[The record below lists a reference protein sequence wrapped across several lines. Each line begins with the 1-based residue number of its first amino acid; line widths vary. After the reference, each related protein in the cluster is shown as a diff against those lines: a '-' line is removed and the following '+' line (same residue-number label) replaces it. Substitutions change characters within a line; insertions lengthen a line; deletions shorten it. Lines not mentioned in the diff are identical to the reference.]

1 MSRQDARSARKN
13 REIGRQD
20 TRNARVPPRRVFGF
34 EPKSLG
40 FFLATLASWR
50 PVSGFFLALLASW
63 RPIPILLV
71 GASLPACRG
80 SAAAAS
86 ALDDGGS
93 VPVVLA
99 TPSASAANPF
109 SVAAAKVAT
118 DTDRFPKTLAALA
131 WETKVFDAPNAS
143 GKVLGYLRA
152 GATVAAD
159 DDARPG
165 DGCKGDWHGVSPVG
179 FVCVEPGNATMD
191 PKAKMAMALSH
202 RPDLSQ
208 RLPYMYGIV
217 RRQGPIYARLP
228 TRAEAKANELGLDD
242 HMARWLSDGTDDG
255 AAFRPEYW
263 LRGKTETPPPAS
275 ALWASGESREVPDWL
290 SDGKFPPVVSPLRH
304 GEDLVVGVTKNHNG
318 FALVDTAVVDGRR
331 YGITTDLLV
340 YPVDRMRP
348 IEGSAFHGYRVPED
362 VQFPFALVRRE
373 NAFAF
378 SLHKGKW
385 TKAHPV
391 ERRSAIPLTGKQKF
405 VEGVLHF
412 QTTDGLW
419 LSDRF
424 VSRVDGVK
432 HMPKWAN
439 DGERW
444 IDVSIAKQ
452 VLMAYDGTKPVYVT
466 LVSTGEAGLE
476 DPETTKSTVQ
486 GIFRI
491 HTKHLTTT
499 MSSSV
504 VGEEFELK
512 DIPYVQYFQ
521 DSYALHAAY
530 WHDDFGTPRS
540 HGCINLAPE
549 DAKFLFQFTEP
560 QLPSGWHGVRKA
572 LSGSVVFIH
581 P

>member
-1 MSRQDARSARKN
+1 
-13 REIGRQD
+13 
-20 TRNARVPPRRVFGF
+20 VPRLLP
-34 EPKSLG
+34 
-40 FFLATLASWR
+40 LAVAGLTLASCSR
-50 PVSGFFLALLASW
+50 HAPSSASDDDAGSMPAMMAAPVS
-63 RPIPILLV
+63 
-71 GASLPACRG
+71 SL
-80 SAAAAS
+80 
-86 ALDDGGS
+86 
-93 VPVVLA
+93 
-99 TPSASAANPF
+99 ANPF
-109 SVAAAKVAT
+109 SVAGAKAPIEKS
-118 DTDRFPKTLAALA
+118 RFPATLAALA
-131 WETKVFDAPNAS
+131 WETHVVEQPFAAAR
-143 GKVLGYLRA
+143 VLGYLRA

-159 DDARPG
+159 DDGKPG
-165 DGCKGDWHGVSPVG
+165 DGCKGDWHAVAPVG

-191 PKAKMAMALSH
+191 ASANVVKALSH
-202 RPDLSQ
+202 RPDLTQ

-228 TRAEAKANELGLDD
+228 TRAEAKANEGGLDD
-242 HMARWLSDGTDDG
+242 RMASWLSDGTDDG
-255 AAFRPEYW
+255 AAFRPDYW
-263 LRGKTETPPPAS
+263 MRNKSDPSPPA
-275 ALWASGESREVPDWL
+275 ATLWASGETREVPDWL
-290 SDGKFPPVVSPLRH
+290 AASKFPPAVSGARH
-304 GEDLVVGVTKNHNG
+304 GEDLVVGMTKQHNG

-340 YPVDRMRP
+340 FPVDRMRP
-348 IEGSAFHGYRVPED
+348 IEGSAFHGYRIPDD
-362 VQFPFALVRRE
+362 VAFPFALVRRD
-373 NAFAF
+373 NAFAY
-378 SLHKGKW
+378 SMHKGNFE
-385 TKAHPV
+385 KAHAV
-391 ERRSAIPLTGKQKF
+391 ARRSAIALTGKQRF

-452 VLMAYDGTKPVYVT
+452 VLMAYEGTKPAYVT
-466 LVSTGEAGLE
+466 LVSTGEAGLD

-499 MSSSV
+499 MSSNV

-512 DIPYVQYFQ
+512 DIPYVEYFQ

-549 DAKFLFQFTEP
+549 DARWLFQWTEP
-560 QLPSGWHGVRKA
+560 QLPTGWHGVRKA